1 MEEVMRS
8 LILWMSFVMV
18 TTVSFAEG
26 NREAYTLPMVID
38 YALKNNPKIASAS
51 RDVEAEGYGI
61 AVAKGEE
68 RPALD
73 FTGGLTR
80 YRYDNAITPI
90 TGSPLAGTPFPE
102 FDNDIYDLGVTLKF
116 PLYMGGRLQKGVSI
130 AGIRK
135 AIAEDA
141 LQMSR
146 QELVFNVTAV
156 YYKILQLERLLDVSD
171 AAVRQLE
178 GHLKNVELFLQAG
191 TVPRVELLKTEAEL
205 AHVQQNALSVR
216 NSMESAYELL
226 KTLMG
231 IDGPGTRV
239 SISKEAPVNVR
250 YPSVAE
256 EGISR
261 ALVQRPDYTAVLKK
275 ADMAGLAVGIAE
287 GKGFPSIFLNGE
299 YSERSGDRL
308 DFKDN
313 WSLGLRLSVPV
324 FEGGAIRAGAERER
338 VGVSKAKEEERALK
352 LEIMRE
358 VKDAYLTIDN
368 ARMRMDVSNKAV
380 EAARE
385 TLRIELLRFE
395 SGAGTSTDVTDA
407 ETSLLRA
414 EADNQQAVYDRNT
427 AIASL
432 RRAMGEDVYEREGSK

>member
-1 MEEVMRS
+1 MEDVMRS
-8 LILWMSFVMV
+8 LVLCLTIVMMA
-18 TTVSFAEG
+18 TGAFAEAIK
-26 NREAYTLPMVID
+26 EAYTLPMLLD
-38 YALKNNPKIASAS
+38 YALTNNPKIASAS

-61 AVAKGEE
+61 AAAKGEE
-68 RPALD
+68 RPKVD
-73 FTGGLTR
+73 FTGGVTR

-90 TGSPLAGTPFPE
+90 TGSPLAGSTFPE

-135 AIAEDA
+135 AIAEDV

-146 QELVFNVTAV
+146 QELIYNVTAV
-156 YYKILQLERLLDVSD
+156 YYKILQLERLKDVSD

-178 GHLKNVELFLQAG
+178 AHRRNVELFLKAG
-191 TVPRVELLKTEAEL
+191 TAPKVELLKTEAEL
-205 AHVQQNALSVR
+205 AHMRQNALSVK
-216 NSMESAYELL
+216 NSMESAYEML

-231 IDGPGTRV
+231 IEDPDSRV
-239 SISKEAPVNVR
+239 SISQEAPVNIR
-250 YPSVAE
+250 YPSIVD

-261 ALVQRPDYTAVLKK
+261 AFVHRPDYAAVLKK
-275 ADMAGLAVGIAE
+275 ANMVGLVVGVAE
-287 GKGFPSIFLNGE
+287 GKAYPSIFVNGE

-313 WSLGLRLSVPV
+313 WNLGLRLSVPL
-324 FEGGAIRAGAERER
+324 FEGGVIRAGADRER
-338 VGVSKAKEEERALK
+338 MAVSKTMEEERALR
-352 LEIMRE
+352 LQIMRE

-368 ARMRMDVSNKAV
+368 ARMSIDVSQTAV

-385 TLRIELLRFE
+385 TLRIEILKFE
-395 SGAGTSTDVTDA
+395 SGAGTSTDVIDA
-407 ETSLLRA
+407 QSSLLRA

-432 RRAMGEDVYEREGSK
+432 RRAMGEDVYEREGPK